1 MALDFT
7 VVIVVRQ
14 RFGDSDADD
23 VGQETEAPFVGRQKD
38 YEFRCPGVDR
48 NQQAILL
55 FQCQGANVQ
64 QSLEI
69 NGQQIFGGI
78 PAAVEQAPFPFLS
91 PADDTVQSFPI
102 AQWSGNVML
111 VHPGVLQENNVLR
124 IRAREIADSG
134 NIDNFIIDNLVVV
147 FKTRRDPGPVG
158 SLDAAMQ

>member
-14 RFGDSDADD
+14 RFGDGDSDDL
-23 VGQETEAPFVGRQKD
+23 GQETEAPFVGRQKD
-38 YEFRCPGVDR
+38 FPFRCPGVDR
-48 NQQAILL
+48 NQQAVLL
-55 FQCQGANVQ
+55 FQCQGANLQ

-91 PADDTVQSFPI
+91 PQGTVQSVTF

-111 VHPGVLQENNVLR
+111 IHPGVLQEDNVLR
-124 IRAREIADSG
+124 IRAREIGDSG
-134 NIDNFIIDNLVVV
+134 NVDNFIIDNLVVF
-147 FKTRRDPGPVG
+147 FKTRRLPGPVG
-158 SLDAAMQ
+158 SAESAID

>member
-14 RFGDSDADD
+14 RFGDRDADD
-23 VGQETEAPFVGRQKD
+23 AGQETEAPFVGPQKD
-38 YEFRCPGVDR
+38 YEFRCPGVDPS
-48 NQQAILL
+48 QQAILL

-69 NGQQIFGGI
+69 NGQQIFGGV
-78 PAAVEQAPFPFLS
+78 PASVESEAHLFQPSL
-91 PADDTVQSFPI
+91 DQGIVYSFPV

-111 VHPGVLQENNVLR
+111 VHQGVLQENNVLR
-124 IRAREIADSG
+124 VQAREIGDSG

-147 FKTRRDPGPVG
+147 FKTRG
-158 SLDAAMQ
+158 